1 MKKDYRNEEVF
12 TSLSAIE
19 KYVSLCEAFYPQVFL
34 GDKMYEELISLKKK
48 ISLHQIIS
56 CWNSTGV
63 IAR

>member
-56 CWNSTGV
+56 C
-63 IAR
+63 